1 MIELIATLDKYVVQD
16 GKEISL
22 VLKCPFN
29 APNITALVGIG
40 IGAPVKVEDLQ
51 QQLAL
56 ES

>member
-29 APNITALVGIG
+29 ATNITALVGIG

-51 QQLAL
+51 QQLPL
-56 ES
+56 D